1 MRRPAPVTI
10 RVRIAAGSALVAAV
24 VLSVLAVLVAQQVA
38 DASARTAT
46 QLAVDDLRPF
56 LVDLRNQPEEEPDPS
71 AAGVLVAVVAPDGTT
86 PRVSMPPELLRAA
99 RRVTDEGTVEVPSG
113 RYRVVAERLRTPAGE
128 WRLWAARDLSAS
140 DGLLEG
146 IRTSLLVG
154 TPLAVLLTAAA
165 AWLVASAA
173 LRPVERLRASAERLR
188 TADATGSLPERGA
201 GELAEL
207 AATMNRLIDDLRDAA
222 EHERRVTADT
232 AHELRTPLA
241 VLAAQV
247 ELAQRH
253 AASAELPAI
262 RDSVARVT
270 RLADDLLA
278 LSRAD
283 AATAPPSA
291 VPVAALVTAAMDA
304 VDRAR
309 LLAPEGVLVDLELD
323 PRTDESAEV
332 PIDVSGFDRIVGNLL
347 GNALAAAPRSAVVVR
362 LDDARDRLVLTVRD
376 DGTGVPEDFLPYAFD
391 RFSRPGTAR
400 SSGSAG
406 AGLGLAL
413 VRRLAERSGGSAALA
428 NGTGGGAVAT
438 VVLPVARGRAR

>member
-1 MRRPAPVTI
+1 MSGPAAVTI
-10 RVRIAAGSALVAAV
+10 RARIAAGSALVAAV
-24 VLSVLAVLVAQQVA
+24 VLSVLAVLVASQVA
-38 DASARTAT
+38 DASVRTAA

-56 LVDLRNQPEEEPDPS
+56 LVDLRTQPEEEPDPS
-71 AAGVLVAVVAPDGTT
+71 ASGVLVVVVAPDGTEA
-86 PRVSMPPELLRAA
+86 RDSMPPELERAA
-99 RRVTDEGTVEVPSG
+99 RAVTGEATVEVESG
-113 RYRVVAERLRTPAGE
+113 RYRVVAERLRTPDGT

-140 DGLLEG
+140 DGLLQG

-154 TPLAVLLTAAA
+154 TPIAVLLTALA
-165 AWLVASAA
+165 AWLVATAA

-188 TADATGSLPERGA
+188 TPGATGSLPERGA

-207 AATMNRLIDDLRDAA
+207 AATVNRLIDDLRESA

-247 ELAQRH
+247 ELAQRRPD
-253 AASAELPAI
+253 AADLPAI
-262 RDSVARVT
+262 RDSVGRVT

-283 AATAPPSA
+283 AATAPPA
-291 VPVAALVTAAMDA
+291 ATPVAALVTAAMDA

-323 PRTDESAEV
+323 ERLDESAEA
-332 PIDVSGFDRIVGNLL
+332 PIDVSGFGRIVANLL
-347 GNALAAAPRSAVVVR
+347 GNALAAAPRSAVV
-362 LDDARDRLVLTVRD
+362 ARIEGAADRLVLTVRD

-391 RFSRPGTAR
+391 RFSRPETAR

-406 AGLGLAL
+406 SGLGLAL
-413 VRRLAERSGGSAALA
+413 VRRLAERSGGSAAIA
-428 NGTGGGAVAT
+428 NGERGGAVAT
-438 VVLPVARGRAR
+438 VVLPVGRGRAR

>member
-1 MRRPAPVTI
+1 MSRSAAVSI
-10 RVRIAAGSALVAAV
+10 RARIAAGSALVAAV
-24 VLSVLAVLVAQQVA
+24 VLSVLGVLVAQQVA
-38 DASARTAT
+38 DASVRTAA

-56 LVDLRNQPEEEPDPS
+56 LVDLRTQPEEEPDPS
-71 AAGVLVAVVAPDGTT
+71 ASGVLVAVVAPDGSTA
-86 PRVSMPPELLRAA
+86 RDSMPPELLRAA
-99 RRVTDEGTVEVPSG
+99 RTVTTEGTVEVESG
-113 RYRVVAERLRTPAGE
+113 RYRVVAERLRTPAGT

-140 DGLLEG
+140 DGLLQG

-154 TPLAVLLTAAA
+154 TPIAVLLTAVA
-165 AWLVASAA
+165 AWLVATAA

-188 TADATGSLPERGA
+188 APDATGSLPERGA

-207 AATMNRLIDDLRDAA
+207 AATMNRLVDDLRESA

-247 ELAQRH
+247 ELAQRRPET
-253 AASAELPAI
+253 ADLPAI

-283 AATAPPSA
+283 AATAAPSA
-291 VPVAALVTAAMDA
+291 TPVAALVTAAMDA

-323 PRTDESAEV
+323 ERLDESAEA
-332 PIDVSGFDRIVGNLL
+332 PIDVSGFGRIVTNLL
-347 GNALAAAPRSAVVVR
+347 GNALAAAPRSAVV
-362 LDDARDRLVLTVRD
+362 ARVDRAADRIVLTVRD
-376 DGTGVPEDFLPYAFD
+376 DGTGIPEDFLPYAFD
-391 RFSRPGTAR
+391 RFSRPETAR

-406 AGLGLAL
+406 SGLGLTL
-413 VRRLAERSGGSAALA
+413 VRRLAERSGGTAAVA
-428 NGTGGGAVAT
+428 NGERGGAVAT
-438 VVLPVARGRAR
+438 VVLPVERGRAR